1 MREVKAT
8 PLFDE
13 RLAGF
18 LADYAARGAV
28 KFLER
33 LGDKY
38 VKFIE
43 NIEQFNEIAVARRR
57 RVGGKTLVVRQYI
70 LDAGSKVFMVLYWV
84 PDDDTEPILLL
95 NIKAGGQNR
104 FRWK

>member
-1 MREVKAT
+1 MREVKAA

-13 RLAGF
+13 RLVGF
-18 LADYAARGAV
+18 LADYAERGAV
-28 KFLER
+28 KLLER
-33 LGDKY
+33 LNGEY

-57 RVGGKTLVVRQYI
+57 RVDGKTLVVRQYI
-70 LDAGSKVFMVLYWV
+70 LDAGSKAFMVLYWV
-84 PDDDTEPILLL
+84 PDVESEPILLL

-104 FRWK
+104 FKWK

>member
-1 MREVKAT
+1 MREVKTT

-18 LADYAARGAV
+18 LADYAERGAV

-33 LGDKY
+33 LNDKY

-43 NIEQFNEIAVARRR
+43 NIEQFNEIAVARKRL
-57 RVGGKTLVVRQYI
+57 VGGKMLVVRQYI
-70 LDAGSKVFMVLYWV
+70 LDVGSKDFMVLYWV
-84 PDDDTEPILLL
+84 PDVESEPILLL
-95 NIKAGGQNR
+95 NIRAGGQNR